1 MELLVIVLNK
11 IELLNDL
18 LSVMVEVGIT
28 DATVLDS
35 GGMGHILAYEVP
47 IFAGL
52 RQLLGDSRNYN
63 KTVFALIEKGD
74 TFHQLLELLKEI
86 NIDFSQKGTGIAFTT
101 PVDSFVVSED

>member
-11 IELLNDL
+11 IELLNDM

-52 RQLLGDSRNYN
+52 RQLLGDSGNYN
-63 KTVFALIEKGD
+63 KTIFALVKKGD
-74 TFHQLLELLKEI
+74 TFNQLLKLLKE
-86 NIDFSQKGTGIAFTT
+86 NCFPESKLACSLSFT
-101 PVDSFVVSED
+101 S